1 MLAPFRIR
9 DLLDPTPDDHSEQS
23 DRQVQEPQSRV
34 RPSYSQSSDPATGS
48 NTSRPQSLLEICS
61 IISKQL
67 DGANSGDDSMWHD
80 GGIHLTHGSP
90 THQGSVA
97 RDIDAPVVRPAPEQ
111 TPNRDGVVQISA
123 EEYDETISRHPL
135 AKLSYTDNDDGDM
148 ITVGSSFELT
158 QQLSEPH
165 WEKVPN
171 TRLRPTYDPTSEAP
185 MHIFDIQRSE
195 SVLDVWR
202 SFEKRTSAR
211 SGPGGVQKR
220 TLLDDSGKG
229 SVSGDD
235 VCSNDMYDNTMRTD
249 WPHIHDIIDKKDD
262 PRYRW
267 FKSCN
272 PPSITQSTRETHTK
286 VAPEEPHPEEKTPGN
301 IESDAGNTVPPG
313 ITSSA
318 LTEEGKKQAQKIGAR
333 IRAAQAET
341 LQSFTV
347 PTENPWASFSHGQ
360 SAFGSHIPSQREPES
375 HESPIEDGKPL
386 LAAFEAELSRIME
399 TKPGADS
406 NITKEIDKEITTETG
421 LPPSPPPP
429 PPKSS
434 RPASATPSLPTPV
447 EMLTQTTN
455 SLLGRIGHFTS
466 ELKSKIPDIER
477 RLAETQQNL
486 PTNVETTVLSTLSA
500 IGSQVQGLANTM
512 QDAAAAARAAADK
525 RREADSKGF
534 EQVMNDLRNLAR
546 RLREMR
552 LTLSPFE
559 TLPDPEEGQPEEK
572 QPGSENFEVRPS
584 SGENVDSSFSL
595 DRNLAPVI
603 VELVTGQPRNLPPVE
618 GESREESNSVSWT
631 QSRTN
636 PVGHESTPP
645 ASIERQSADTG
656 INTLFIGNVALG
668 VTEKKIH
675 DAFANK
681 GFLGKV
687 NLPLDA
693 VTRKHAGFGYVEF
706 PCYEAASGAMR
717 ALQGTSVDGQS
728 INLEFSHESA
738 LKKSEAPGNIVQ
750 PRFKT
755 TRQFSRSPDSA
766 NIRRPA
772 VTFDDESFPTISTP
786 NIRRAKS
793 LGSLRRSHTKR
804 TRNVA
809 TRAIGDVKEPSSD
822 DDELYAPTL
831 DPNYRRSSV
840 RERDPPSVPAEMPIS
855 NTLLDQQEVDP
866 EFSARYPS
874 LSAMARF
881 PTVSQFEAR
890 NSIAQQSQPGGKPE
904 IGIPNTSTP
913 PPRDSAQAI
922 QPDSAPL
929 PGSWPPE
936 NHGTQSLEPP
946 VSSPALSGELRRSNT
961 TIASDPAARLQGPFV
976 PLTEHRQHHR
986 YPAIRRSATE
996 RQHRRPL
1003 GRQRHTTDA
1012 RSLYDGYRQAL
1023 SAEIVSNIPGS
1034 FPAET
1039 PAAPMNVGMPHP
1051 PLPPKL
1057 EMQEQRTPSHID
1069 RCLRQLELLGYGEN
1083 RPADVLMIYARAA
1096 NGNLDEA
1103 IEMIEEE
1110 RKVYEQRTRLH

>member
-23 DRQVQEPQSRV
+23 GRQFQEPQSSV
-34 RPSYSQSSDPATGS
+34 RPSYSQSSDPATGD
-48 NTSRPQSLLEICS
+48 NTSPRHFMLDMRS
-61 IISKQL
+61 IISKQSN
-67 DGANSGDDSMWHD
+67 GANSGDDPIRHD

-90 THQGSVA
+90 LHQGSVV
-97 RDIDAPVVRPAPEQ
+97 RDIDEPVVKPAPEQ

-135 AKLSYTDNDDGDM
+135 AKLSYMDDDDGDV

-171 TRLRPTYDPTSEAP
+171 TRVRPTYDPASETP
-185 MHIFDIQRSE
+185 MHIFDIRRSE
-195 SVLDVWR
+195 SVLGVWR
-202 SFEKRTSAR
+202 DFENRTSER
-211 SGPGGVQKR
+211 SRLAETQKR

-229 SVSGDD
+229 SVSGGD
-235 VCSNDMYDNTMRTD
+235 VYSNDMYDNTARTD
-249 WPHIHDIIDKKDD
+249 LPRTHDISLNPLFDKTDD
-262 PRYRW
+262 PRHRW

-272 PPSITQSTRETHTK
+272 PPSITPSTKETNTG
-286 VAPEEPHPEEKTPGN
+286 VAPEDPHPENKAPGN

-313 ITSSA
+313 ISSSA
-318 LTEEGKKQAQKIGAR
+318 LTEEGKRQAQKIGAR
-333 IRAAQAET
+333 IRAAQTAA
-341 LQSFTV
+341 LPSFTV
-347 PTENPWASFSHGQ
+347 PAENPWASFSHGQ

-399 TKPGADS
+399 TKPAPDS
-406 NITKEIDKEITTETG
+406 NRSKEINKEITTETG

-429 PPKSS
+429 PPESS
-434 RPASATPSLPTPV
+434 RPASATPSLPKPV

-486 PTNVETTVLSTLSA
+486 PTTVETTVLSALSA
-500 IGSQVQGLANTM
+500 IGSQAQGLANTM
-512 QDAAAAARAAADK
+512 QDAAATARAAADK
-525 RREADSKGF
+525 RREADSKVF

-546 RLREMR
+546 HLREMR

-572 QPGSENFEVRPS
+572 QPGSENSEVRPS
-584 SGENVDSSFSL
+584 LGEVDESNVSL
-595 DRNLAPVI
+595 DRNLAPLI
-603 VELVTGQPRNLPPVE
+603 VDSVMAHSRNPPPVE
-618 GESREESNSVSWT
+618 GESHT
-631 QSRTN
+631 K
-636 PVGHESTPP
+636 PVGAESSPP
-645 ASIERQSADTG
+645 VSTELLQSADTG
-656 INTLFIGNVALG
+656 INTTLFIGNVALG

-693 VTRKHAGFGYVEF
+693 VTGKHAGFGYVEF
-706 PCYEAASGAMR
+706 PCHEAASGAMR
-717 ALQGTSVDGQS
+717 ALRGTSVDGQS
-728 INLEFSHESA
+728 INLEFSHEFA
-738 LKKSEAPGNIVQ
+738 LKNSEAPGNIVQ

-772 VTFDDESFPTISTP
+772 VTFDDESFPPISPP

-822 DDELYAPTL
+822 DDDLYAPTL
-831 DPNYRRSSV
+831 DPNYQRSSV
-840 RERDPPSVPAEMPIS
+840 RERDPPGVPAEMPIS
-855 NTLLDQQEVDP
+855 NPLLDPRAVDP

-904 IGIPNTSTP
+904 IRIPNTSAP
-913 PPRDSAQAI
+913 PQRDFAQAV

-936 NHGTQSLEPP
+936 NHGTQPLEPRVP
-946 VSSPALSGELRRSNT
+946 SPALTSELRRSNT

-1003 GRQRHTTDA
+1003 GRQRHTTDT
-1012 RSLYDGYRQAL
+1012 RSLYDGYRQAI
-1023 SAEIVSNIPGS
+1023 SAENVSNIPGS

-1083 RPADVLMIYARAA
+1083 RPADVLMIYARGA